1 MEEFKNMKNKTAVER
16 LKEDEE
22 NINIKAKIRGF
33 MVEIADNLNNTGT
46 ITIWKFSKNT
56 KNLSEMQ
63 TFIETKTFVET
74 LDIEGI
80 ASFQVTIKK
89 DDEILEDGLSLD
101 KITQWIYNR
110 LNNENIEF
118 MYEFVGGKY
127 NGQTMTKAEV
137 ETLSHGL
144 TEDLTHIRQKGGTC
158 QRKELDNQPL
168 VDGYLSPMFSHID
181 YGLVYLR
188 YETQEVYNILS
199 N

>member
-1 MEEFKNMKNKTAVER
+1 MAHKTAVEK
-16 LKEDEE
+16 LKEHEYDM
-22 NINIKAKIRGF
+22 NIKAQIRNF
-33 MVEIADNLNNTGT
+33 KVEILDNGDNTGS
-46 ITIWKFSKNT
+46 ITVWKFNKNK
-56 KNLSEMQ
+56 KNLSEML
-63 TFIETKTFVET
+63 TFIETQTFVET

-80 ASFQVTIKK
+80 ADFQVSIKK
-89 DDEILEDGLSLD
+89 ENEILEDGLFLD
-101 KITQWIYNR
+101 KITKWIYNR
-110 LNNENIEF
+110 LNNKNIEF

>member
-1 MEEFKNMKNKTAVER
+1 MEHKTAVEK
-16 LKEDEE
+16 LKEHEYDM
-22 NINIKAKIRGF
+22 NIKAQIRNF
-33 MVEIADNLNNTGT
+33 KVEILDDGDNTGS
-46 ITIWKFSKNT
+46 ITVWKFNKHK
-56 KNLSEMQ
+56 KNLSEML
-63 TFIETKTFVET
+63 TFIETQTFVET

-80 ASFQVTIKK
+80 ADYQVTIKK
-89 DDEILEDGLSLD
+89 DKEILEDGLFLD
-101 KITQWIYNR
+101 KVTKWLYNR

-127 NGQTMTKAEV
+127 NGQTMTRAEV

-168 VDGYLSPMFSHID
+168 VNGYLSPMFSHID

-188 YETQEVYNILS
+188 YETQEVYDKIPD
-199 N
+199 

>member
-1 MEEFKNMKNKTAVER
+1 MEHKTAVEK
-16 LKEDEE
+16 LKEHEYD
-22 NINIKAKIRGF
+22 INIKAQVRNFK
-33 MVEIADNLNNTGT
+33 VEIADNGDNTGS
-46 ITIWKFSKNT
+46 ITVWKFNKNK
-56 KNLSEMQ
+56 KNLSEML
-63 TFIETKTFVET
+63 TFIETQTFVET

-80 ASFQVTIKK
+80 ADFQVSIKK
-89 DDEILEDGLSLD
+89 ENEILEDGLFLD
-101 KITQWIYNR
+101 KITKWIYNR

-127 NGQTMTKAEV
+127 NGKTMTKAEV

-181 YGLVYLR
+181 YGLIYLR
-188 YETQEVYNILS
+188 YETQEVYNTVPD
-199 N
+199 

>member
-1 MEEFKNMKNKTAVER
+1 MEHKTAVEK
-16 LKEDEE
+16 LKEHEYDM
-22 NINIKAKIRGF
+22 NIKAQVRNFK
-33 MVEIADNLNNTGT
+33 VEITDNGDNTGS
-46 ITIWKFSKNT
+46 ITVWKFNKNK
-56 KNLSEMQ
+56 KNLSEML
-63 TFIETKTFVET
+63 TFIETQTFVET

-80 ASFQVTIKK
+80 ADFQVSIKK
-89 DDEILEDGLSLD
+89 ENEILEDGLFLD
-101 KITQWIYNR
+101 KITKWIYNR

-137 ETLSHGL
+137 ETLSRGL

-188 YETQEVYNILS
+188 YETQEVYNTVPD
-199 N
+199 

>member
-1 MEEFKNMKNKTAVER
+1 MEHKTAVEK
-16 LKEDEE
+16 LKEHEYD
-22 NINIKAKIRGF
+22 INIKAQVRNFK
-33 MVEIADNLNNTGT
+33 VEIADNGDNTGS
-46 ITIWKFSKNT
+46 ITVWKFNKNK
-56 KNLSEMQ
+56 KNLSEML
-63 TFIETKTFVET
+63 TFIETQTFVET

-80 ASFQVTIKK
+80 ADYQVTIKK
-89 DDEILEDGLSLD
+89 DKEILEDGLFLD
-101 KITQWIYNR
+101 KITKWIYNR

-158 QRKELDNQPL
+158 HRKELDNQPL
-168 VDGYLSPMFSHID
+168 VDGYLSPMYSHID

>member
-1 MEEFKNMKNKTAVER
+1 MEHKTAVEK
-16 LKEDEE
+16 LKEHEYD
-22 NINIKAKIRGF
+22 INIKDQIRNF
-33 MVEIADNLNNTGT
+33 KVEILDNGDNTGS
-46 ITIWKFSKNT
+46 ITVWKFNKNK
-56 KNLSEMQ
+56 KNLSEML
-63 TFIETKTFVET
+63 TFIETQTFVET

-80 ASFQVTIKK
+80 ADFQVSIKK
-89 DDEILEDGLSLD
+89 ENEILEDGLFLD
-101 KITQWIYNR
+101 KITKWIYNR
-110 LNNENIEF
+110 LNNKNIEF

>member
-1 MEEFKNMKNKTAVER
+1 MAHKTAVEK
-16 LKEDEE
+16 LKEHEYDM
-22 NINIKAKIRGF
+22 NIKAQVRNFK
-33 MVEIADNLNNTGT
+33 VEITDNGDNTGS
-46 ITIWKFSKNT
+46 ITVWKFNKNK
-56 KNLSEMQ
+56 KNLSEML
-63 TFIETKTFVET
+63 TFIETQTFVET

-80 ASFQVTIKK
+80 ADFQVSIKK
-89 DDEILEDGLSLD
+89 ENEILEDGLFLD
-101 KITQWIYNR
+101 KITKWIYNR